1 MIGLSDPVVVVAELG
16 MAAEP
21 EQAEAAIV
29 ALVDLIGAG
38 FHPDTPA
45 ADYVHRTTG
54 ARLFDADDAAHVDR
68 VLEVAY
74 ELLDDPCCVALEAF
88 RARGWAP

>member
-1 MIGLSDPVVVVAELG
+1 MIALTDAIVVVAELE

-21 EQAEAAIV
+21 EQCEAAIV

-38 FHPDTPA
+38 YHPDTPA
-45 ADYVHRTTG
+45 AEYVWKDGR
-54 ARLFDADDAAHVDR
+54 RFDADDARHIDR
-68 VLEVAY
+68 VHEVAY
-74 ELLDDPCCVALEAF
+74 ELLDDPCAVALEAF